1 MVDGH
6 RPDPPS
12 QKAFRFEL
20 SSLPIWP
27 PMLSVTPAARFYYR
41 YLALFVNQKLAA
53 RANISR
59 GPLVRPLKLD
69 SRRPSIDLSQDGP
82 RRDPVDFQQ

>member
-27 PMLSVTPAARFYYR
+27 PMLGVTPAARFYYR
-41 YLALFVNQKLAA
+41 YLALFVNKKLST
-53 RANISR
+53 RPNISR
-59 GPLVRPLKLD
+59 RSFVRPLKLNP
-69 SRRPSIDLSQDGP
+69 SRPPIDLSQDRP
-82 RRDPVDFQQ
+82 RRDPIDFQ